1 MTTDNWQQF
10 KELFQAALEL
20 PTEARPAY
28 LDRVCTEP
36 SSRAELEA
44 LLLCYEHPPDGIDEP
59 IAAKETEKSN
69 RAETA
74 QNDPLI
80 ESFMDH
86 YQIVEK
92 VGHTG
97 PAAEYLAVRLNDP
110 GLTPVVIMIVKTT
123 TRAAEFLL
131 SFKKE
136 RLALMNLRH
145 PNIASFLDAGITRDG
160 LPYLAMEYIEGLP
173 VNEYCDSNRLNTHS
187 RIKLFME
194 VCGAVQCA
202 HQHFIAHSGIN
213 PKSVLATKNGSPKLV
228 DLGIVDLLNQELRVQ
243 GGLTAALKQRDLE
256 YVSLEQIRGEPAT
269 TVDDVYSLGVLL
281 YQLLTGHS
289 PYRINDGKQ
298 DELVPPIFEAIKP
311 SKVLGKVVEQAG
323 RDGQKITITPHVLT
337 SCRNEPIASVRRLL
351 TGDLDSILLKAISR
365 DSSKR
370 YTSVEQFS
378 GDLRCYL
385 EGRPV
390 SSRKNTFLYRS
401 SKFIRMYKFAMIAAA
416 CLTTA
421 VLVALTIIFEGL
433 LRR

>member
-10 KELFQAALEL
+10 KEIFQAALEL
-20 PTEARPAY
+20 PREERPAY
-28 LDRVCTEP
+28 LDRVCTQR

-59 IAAKETEKSN
+59 IAAKETETSN
-69 RAETA
+69 GAEPA
-74 QNDPLI
+74 QNDPLV

-86 YQIVEK
+86 YQIIEK
-92 VGHTG
+92 VGDTG
-97 PAAEYLAVRLNDP
+97 PAAKYLAVRLNGA
-110 GLTPVVIMIVKTT
+110 GLTQVVIMIVKTT
-123 TRAAEFLL
+123 TSATEFLL

-145 PNIASFLDAGITRDG
+145 PNIASFLDTGITRDG

-173 VNEYCDSNRLNTHS
+173 ASEYCDSNKLNTHS
-187 RIKLFME
+187 RIKLFMH
-194 VCGAVQCA
+194 VCGAVQYA
-202 HQHFIAHSGIN
+202 HQRFIAHGGIN
-213 PKSVLATKNGSPKLV
+213 SKSVLATKDGTAKLLG
-228 DLGIVDLLNQELRVQ
+228 LGIVDLLNQELRAQ

-269 TVDDVYSLGVLL
+269 AVDDVYSLGVLL

-311 SKVLGKVVEQAG
+311 SKVLGQVVEQAD
-323 RDGQKITITPHVLT
+323 RDGKKTTITPDVLT
-337 SCRNEPIASVRRLL
+337 RCRNEPIASVRRLL
-351 TGDLDSILLKAISR
+351 AGDLDSILLKAISR

-390 SSRKNTFLYRS
+390 SSRENTFLYRA
-401 SKFIRMYKFAMIAAA
+401 SKFVRRYKFATIAAA

-421 VLVALTIIFEGL
+421 VIVALTIMVEGL